1 MGFSIDEGPKAR
13 SPLIGEDC
21 ITPMYYGRNQYELGV
36 NSGQYKPHRVGKE
49 VSIDEALKA
58 SAP

>member
-21 ITPMYYGRNQYELGV
+21 ITPMYYGRDQYELRV
-36 NSGQYKPHRVGKE
+36 NSRQCKPHRVGKE
-49 VSIDEALKA
+49 VNLDEALKA

>member
-21 ITPMYYGRNQYELGV
+21 ITPMYYGRNQYELG
-36 NSGQYKPHRVGKE
+36 QYKPHRVGKE